1 MTSVLSCATAASAAL
16 KPTLLC
22 VPSQKGFVTE
32 PPQRHSAMRG
42 PRALVSIFEPLTS
55 ISSKSPST
63 SYGPWGR
70 IVILVGIRTV
80 LLGVGIADNDSTAPR
95 RRLGP
100 MTDPGEILLVA
111 CYELGHQPLS
121 VAWPAA
127 FLERAGYR
135 PAVMDLSVEP
145 FDADKVRRA
154 RLVAVAV
161 PMHTALRVGVAAAS
175 RVRAANPAAH
185 VCFYGHYAALN
196 AEHLLGERHADSVLA
211 GELEDALVAL
221 ARRLDDPARPPRVSL
236 GKLDF
241 PLPAR
246 AALPAL
252 KKYAHLD
259 REDAAHLVGYVEA
272 SRGCKHGCRHCPI
285 PPVYGRRFFVVPPDV
300 VLADVRQQVTAGA
313 AHITFGD
320 PDFLNGPRHA
330 LAVARALHAEFPAL
344 TFDFTAKIEHL
355 LAQREHLA
363 ELAALGA
370 LFVVS
375 AAESLDDAVLTI
387 LDKGHTRADIETA
400 LALSRAAGLS
410 LRPTWVAFT
419 PWTTLEG
426 YRAWLDF
433 IAREDLVDATD
444 PVQYALRLLVPPGSW
459 LLEHAALRPHLGRF
473 VPDAFHHEW
482 AHPDL
487 RMETLQSEVA
497 AAVHVAADRRE
508 DVAVTFEGVRALAA
522 AAGGVP
528 APPPVGLAARRHRPP
543 RLSEPW
549 FC

>member
-1 MTSVLSCATAASAAL
+1 MT
-16 KPTLLC
+16 
-22 VPSQKGFVTE
+22 
-32 PPQRHSAMRG
+32 G
-42 PRALVSIFEPLTS
+42 PG
-55 ISSKSPST
+55 K
-63 SYGPWGR
+63 
-70 IVILVGIRTV
+70 
-80 LLGVGIADNDSTAPR
+80 
-95 RRLGP
+95 
-100 MTDPGEILLVA
+100 ILLVA

-121 VAWPAA
+121 VAWPTA

-161 PMHTALRVGVAAAS
+161 PMHTALRLGVAAAT

-185 VCFYGHYAALN
+185 ICFYGHYAALN
-196 AEHLLGERHADSVLA
+196 AEHLTAQGHADSVLA
-211 GELEDALVAL
+211 GELEEALVAL
-221 ARRLDDPARPPRVSL
+221 ARRLDAAAAPRVSL
-236 GKLDF
+236 DKLDF
-241 PLPAR
+241 PVPAR
-246 AALPAL
+246 AALPSL

-259 REDAAHLVGYVEA
+259 REGAPHLVGYVEA

-285 PPVYGRRFFVVPPDV
+285 PPVYGRRFFVVPRDI
-300 VLADVRQQVTAGA
+300 VLADVRQQVNDGA
-313 AHITFGD
+313 AHVTFGD

-330 LAVARALHAEFPAL
+330 LAVARALHAEFPEL

-355 LAQREHLA
+355 LVQREHLP

-375 AAESLDDAVLTI
+375 AAESLDDAVLAI

-400 LALSRAAGLS
+400 LALTRAAGLS

-419 PWTTLEG
+419 PWTTLDG

-433 IAREDLVDATD
+433 IAAEDLVDATD

-459 LLEHAALRPHLGRF
+459 LLEHPAMRAHAGML
-473 VPDAFHHEW
+473 VAEAFHHEW
-482 AHPDL
+482 THPDP
-487 RMETLQSEVA
+487 RMDALQSAVA
-497 AAVHVAADRRE
+497 AAVATAAERRE
-508 DVAVTFEGVRALAA
+508 DAALTFDRVR
-522 AAGGVP
+522 
-528 APPPVGLAARRHRPP
+528 GLAATAAGTAAPAPIGLAPDRRRPP